1 MPVVDT
7 KQAQFDLE
15 LLLSYLDHFCFFE
28 KGHAEN
34 LRAWLSMY
42 RKTRTMEPF
51 TLNPGETHVWGA
63 FTMSNMGKR
72 RQVVKLEVREL

>member
-1 MPVVDT
+1 M

-28 KGHAEN
+28 RGHAEN

-42 RKTRTMEPF
+42 RKTKKSDPF
-51 TLNPGETHVWGA
+51 TLSPGETHVWGP
-63 FTMSNMGKR
+63 FTMTNMGNR
-72 RQVVKLEVREL
+72 RFVVNLEIREL